1 MTALLDHSYISICF
15 TDMDGV
21 EPHSRVR
28 LDKWLWAAR
37 FYRTRALA
45 TEAVNGGHV
54 HINGERGKPA
64 HAIKVGDELKITR
77 GGATY
82 IVMVTSLSDRRGNAA
97 AAQVMYRETDD
108 SIARREY
115 EGELRRLNALAN
127 PRPTRR
133 PDKRERR
140 QLKAWRD
147 KP

>member
-1 MTALLDHSYISICF
+1 MAAA
-15 TDMDGV
+15 
-21 EPHSRVR
+21 EAQSRVR
-28 LDKWLWAAR
+28 VDKWLWAAR
-37 FYRTRALA
+37 FFRTRALA
-45 TEAVNGGHV
+45 AEAVNGGHV

-77 GGATY
+77 SGTTF

-97 AAQVMYRETDD
+97 AAQALYQESDE
-108 SIARREY
+108 SIVRREH
-115 EGELRRLNALAN
+115 ERELRRLNALVS